1 MDGERRQ
8 VSRESWLGRLIPMR
22 RRGGAGRVV
31 SSEAFREILDRE
43 MLRAERYNSPLTL
56 MLVDVQGEGLSARDR
71 DEALLSLHPIA
82 AAVMRRIDQAGWFD
96 EGRGSRLGVIFPHTH
111 PGETARMQAE
121 IRRRFEEVSRLRG
134 NGRLGRVRV
143 LIEIYGYPVDGRAD
157 ESDDLQLLLFKDED
171 LLGAD
176 PEARR
181 PEPLGNNSYPALAQL
196 HLRGW
201 RAIPLWKRAMDR
213 AGAVA
218 LLGLFSWLFI
228 LIALAVKLTSA
239 GPVFY
244 GQERIGR
251 RGRLFK
257 MWKFRSM
264 TANDAPSK
272 AAHEEYLKQILA
284 RSANGTKSEVPMQKL
299 GALDRRVTAVGKILR
314 ASSLDELPQLFNVLL
329 GEMSLVGPR
338 PCLPYEARCYPA
350 WCCRRF
356 DAMPGLTGLW
366 QISGKNST
374 TFKQMIRMDIDYARR
389 ITPWLDLKI
398 LFMTGPTIAADVWR
412 EVGSRLRRDH
422 RHVTQQA

>member
-8 VSRESWLGRLIPMR
+8 VSRGSWLGRLIPMR

-96 EGRGSRLGVIFPHTH
+96 EGRGSRLGLIFPHTH
-111 PGETARMQAE
+111 PGETGRMQAE

-134 NGRLGRVRV
+134 NGRLGRMRV

-213 AGAVA
+213 AGAAV
-218 LLGLFSWLFI
+218 LLGLFSWLFL
-228 LIALAVKLTSA
+228 LIALAVKLTSP